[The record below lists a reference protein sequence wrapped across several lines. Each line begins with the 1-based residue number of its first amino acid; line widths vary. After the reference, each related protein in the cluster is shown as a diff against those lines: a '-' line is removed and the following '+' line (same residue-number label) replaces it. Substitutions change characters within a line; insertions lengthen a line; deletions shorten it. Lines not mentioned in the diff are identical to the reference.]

1 MIEVRDTDAAL
12 RDGIPFALSDGTPV
26 QSDAVAA
33 RIATTGYMRSAG
45 LTVAAAAIEESTGA
59 YLQAIDEPG
68 GTMLIGSGNHE
79 IVLTATRDIARLN
92 VYVTHP
98 SGSPS
103 PLLCEVLVD
112 GQPQRKGTELM
123 AHFWYQVVAGTVIT
137 LRSTS
142 LGGQQCNVIWRLR
155 EAPDMQQ

>member
-1 MIEVRDTDAAL
+1 MPVLSRRVLVAVDGPSGSGKSSVSREVARRAGLSYLDTGAMYRAVCWAAL

-103 PLLCEVLVD
+103 PLLCEVML
-112 GQPQRKGTELM
+112 ELNEPR
-123 AHFWYQVVAGTVIT
+123 ATV
-137 LRSTS
+137 
-142 LGGQQCNVIWRLR
+142 
-155 EAPDMQQ
+155 